1 MTTLMQIRSFRGS
14 GKPVW
19 VNALSSTPFRLGPD
33 PRTALGPAAS
43 RAASTG
49 RTRDRTRPMLQQR
62 QKVLARAPS
71 TRDPKRTLHRSG
83 SRCAGK
89 PAVCASYMCDLAS
102 EETSVE
108 SMSELLD
115 ELERV
120 RDRQEKIIALLRKSS
135 LRPDVRFTLDDAI
148 KQAERDLDEYNA
160 LLTRY
165 GRSGNAARP

>member
-1 MTTLMQIRSFRGS
+1 
-14 GKPVW
+14 
-19 VNALSSTPFRLGPD
+19 
-33 PRTALGPAAS
+33 
-43 RAASTG
+43 
-49 RTRDRTRPMLQQR
+49 
-62 QKVLARAPS
+62 
-71 TRDPKRTLHRSG
+71 
-83 SRCAGK
+83 
-89 PAVCASYMCDLAS
+89 MCDLAS

-148 KQAERDLDEYNA
+148 KQAEHDLDEYNA

-165 GRSGNAARP
+165 GRAEMPRGPKGSRLKAGPFAPCKRGNERHRCKAVCAVRSNRPCQKPNTPKSALASTA

>member
-1 MTTLMQIRSFRGS
+1 MR
-14 GKPVW
+14 
-19 VNALSSTPFRLGPD
+19 
-33 PRTALGPAAS
+33 
-43 RAASTG
+43 
-49 RTRDRTRPMLQQR
+49 
-62 QKVLARAPS
+62 
-71 TRDPKRTLHRSG
+71 
-83 SRCAGK
+83 
-89 PAVCASYMCDLAS
+89 DLAS

-148 KQAERDLDEYNA
+148 KKAEHDLDEYNA

-165 GRSGNAARP
+165 GRSENG

>member
-1 MTTLMQIRSFRGS
+1 
-14 GKPVW
+14 
-19 VNALSSTPFRLGPD
+19 
-33 PRTALGPAAS
+33 
-43 RAASTG
+43 
-49 RTRDRTRPMLQQR
+49 
-62 QKVLARAPS
+62 
-71 TRDPKRTLHRSG
+71 
-83 SRCAGK
+83 
-89 PAVCASYMCDLAS
+89 MCDLAS

-148 KQAERDLDEYNA
+148 KQAEHDLDQYNA
-160 LLTRY
+160 LLTRC

>member
-1 MTTLMQIRSFRGS
+1 MR
-14 GKPVW
+14 
-19 VNALSSTPFRLGPD
+19 
-33 PRTALGPAAS
+33 
-43 RAASTG
+43 
-49 RTRDRTRPMLQQR
+49 
-62 QKVLARAPS
+62 
-71 TRDPKRTLHRSG
+71 
-83 SRCAGK
+83 
-89 PAVCASYMCDLAS
+89 DLAS

-148 KQAERDLDEYNA
+148 KQAEHDLDEYNA

-165 GRSGNAARP
+165 GRSGNAARPSRREAPRRRDRAPPSWSVALRRGKSR

>member
-1 MTTLMQIRSFRGS
+1 MR
-14 GKPVW
+14 W
-19 VNALSSTPFRLGPD
+19 VN
-33 PRTALGPAAS
+33 
-43 RAASTG
+43 
-49 RTRDRTRPMLQQR
+49 
-62 QKVLARAPS
+62 
-71 TRDPKRTLHRSG
+71 
-83 SRCAGK
+83 RCLCF
-89 PAVCASYMCDLAS
+89 PMCDLAS

-148 KQAERDLDEYNA
+148 KQAEHDLDEYNA

-165 GRSGNAARP
+165 GR

>member
-1 MTTLMQIRSFRGS
+1 
-14 GKPVW
+14 
-19 VNALSSTPFRLGPD
+19 
-33 PRTALGPAAS
+33 
-43 RAASTG
+43 
-49 RTRDRTRPMLQQR
+49 
-62 QKVLARAPS
+62 
-71 TRDPKRTLHRSG
+71 
-83 SRCAGK
+83 
-89 PAVCASYMCDLAS
+89 MCDLAS

-148 KQAERDLDEYNA
+148 KQAEHDLDGYNA

>member
-1 MTTLMQIRSFRGS
+1 M
-14 GKPVW
+14 
-19 VNALSSTPFRLGPD
+19 
-33 PRTALGPAAS
+33 
-43 RAASTG
+43 
-49 RTRDRTRPMLQQR
+49 
-62 QKVLARAPS
+62 
-71 TRDPKRTLHRSG
+71 
-83 SRCAGK
+83 

-148 KQAERDLDEYNA
+148 KQAEHDLDEYNA

-165 GRSGNAARP
+165 GR

>member
-1 MTTLMQIRSFRGS
+1 MR
-14 GKPVW
+14 
-19 VNALSSTPFRLGPD
+19 
-33 PRTALGPAAS
+33 
-43 RAASTG
+43 
-49 RTRDRTRPMLQQR
+49 
-62 QKVLARAPS
+62 
-71 TRDPKRTLHRSG
+71 
-83 SRCAGK
+83 
-89 PAVCASYMCDLAS
+89 DLAS

-148 KQAERDLDEYNA
+148 KQAEHDLDEYNS

-165 GRSGNAARP
+165 GRSGNG